1 MKKRIKYLILI
12 PIIALI
18 LIMLLFIP
26 NKNSTPSLSELHQKG
41 SYDLI
46 IENYKAGKYNEIIDY
61 KENQLIADAFFQTE
75 DFNGS
80 QIIYSSI
87 LTDKSI
93 NDLERAELLYS
104 YAMVL
109 VKLKNIDEAFAALE
123 EGVIES
129 ESDLTISRK
138 LKRSYGLLA
147 KSFPREYNVE
157 NALIYL
163 KDVIDLDI
171 TGDDYEANYAY
182 ALLLYY
188 AEEYEGSL
196 IYAQNTLK
204 IKFDYYPAETLIPK
218 IYFESGN
225 TEKAINELH
234 SLILKYPTDSFFNLY
249 LAQIYEMN
257 ENTNDAI
264 RHYKKALEYD
274 KENIE
279 IHMGLIRCYIT
290 ENKINALLD
299 ELIVFKNTFPDD
311 NKYSQIINKLID
323 KYFPKLLTEEDIIED
338 IEEKN

>member
-1 MKKRIKYLILI
+1 MKKIKYILI
-12 PIIALI
+12 ILCSVILLSIII
-18 LIMLLFIP
+18 FF
-26 NKNSTPSLSELHQKG
+26 SLNQKGNLSISELHNKG

-46 IENYKAGKYNEIIDY
+46 IENYKNGKYIEITDY
-61 KENQLIADAFFQTE
+61 KENQLIADAFYQKE
-75 DFNGS
+75 EYESS
-80 QIIYSSI
+80 QQIYSNI
-87 LTDKSI
+87 LKDKTI
-93 NDLERAELLYS
+93 NDLERADLLYS

-109 VKLKNIDEAFAALE
+109 VKLKNIDEAFAALQ

-129 ESDLTISRK
+129 ESDLTTSRK

-171 TGDDYEANYAY
+171 TGDDYESNYAY

-196 IYAQNTLK
+196 LYAQNTLK
-204 IKFDYYPAETLIPK
+204 IKFDYYPAEVLIPK

-225 TEKAINELH
+225 TEEAITKLH
-234 SLILKYPTDSFFNLY
+234 SLILKYPTDSFFNMY
-249 LAQIYEMN
+249 LAQIYEMT
-257 ENTNDAI
+257 EDSSSAI
-264 RHYKKALEYD
+264 KHYKKALEYD
-274 KENIE
+274 KENME

-299 ELIVFKNTFPDD
+299 EIIVFRNTFPNE
-311 NKYSQIINKLID
+311 NKYSKIIDKLED
-323 KYFPKLLTEEDIIED
+323 KYFPKLLTEEEL
-338 IEEKN
+338 IEEKEQE